1 MSMNVQE
8 TLTSPLVWHPQTA
21 AEAWQYKQTYGID
34 SVFVAGGTLLRTH
47 WESGATPMPQ
57 HFIDLS
63 AIRGLNEIR
72 VGEEGLLIGGQ
83 SKLQECRT
91 NPLLQRHFPM
101 AADAIRSIA
110 APSIRNLA
118 TIGGNIAS
126 IVGDSIPALL
136 VYDASIIWYNGQTEQ
151 VEKLSDWLPAAG
163 QSGYRND
170 RLLLNLKL
178 PLKSETSTGDRD
190 VNPTN
195 SNMKRFGAFHKVGRR
210 EAFTPS
216 VVTAAVTGSITDT
229 GHLNEIQIAVGGGQT
244 IPRRL
249 IEVEKEIIGTAV
261 DREMLRHLFNR
272 TLELY
277 EPREDVFASA
287 AYRKQ
292 TAANL
297 IVTELWKASGRV
309 IGQGG

>member
-34 SVFVAGGTLLRTH
+34 SVFVAGGTLLRTN
-47 WESGATPMPQ
+47 WESGAAPMPQ
-57 HFIDLS
+57 HLIDLS
-63 AIRGLNEIR
+63 AISGMNEIR
-72 VGEEGLLIGGQ
+72 VGEEGLLIGAQ

-91 NPLLQRHFPM
+91 NSLLRRHFPM
-101 AADAIRSIA
+101 VTDAIRSIA

-136 VYDASIIWYNGQTEQ
+136 VYDAALLWYNGLSEQ
-151 VEKLSDWLPAAG
+151 REQLSDWLLAAG
-163 QSGYRND
+163 RSGYRND
-170 RLLLNLKL
+170 RLLLCLML
-178 PLKSETSTGDRD
+178 PHKSGMSKCDEAENSTI
-190 VNPTN
+190 

-216 VVTAAVTGSITDT
+216 VVTAAIRGSTTDA
-229 GHLNEIQIAVGGGQT
+229 GLLSEIQIAVGGGQT

-249 IEVEKEIIGTAV
+249 TEVEKEIVGTVV
-261 DREMLRHLFNR
+261 DGEMFRHLFDR

-277 EPREDVFASA
+277 EPRGDAFASA
-287 AYRKQ
+287 AYRKR

-297 IVTELWKASGRV
+297 IVTELWKAGGRLY
-309 IGQGG
+309 GQRG

>member
-21 AEAWQYKQTYGID
+21 AEAWQYKQTYGIH

-47 WESGATPMPQ
+47 WESGAAPMPQ

-101 AADAIRSIA
+101 AVDAIRSIA

-126 IVGDSIPALL
+126 IVGDSVPALL
-136 VYDASIIWYNGQTEQ
+136 VYDASLIWYNGQTEQ
-151 VEKLSDWLPAAG
+151 EEKLSDWLLAAG

-170 RLLLNLKL
+170 RLLLSLKL
-178 PLKSETSTGDRD
+178 PLKSETSRGDRD
-190 VNPTN
+190 ENSTN
-195 SNMKRFGAFHKVGRR
+195 SKMKRFGAFHKVGRR

-216 VVTAAVTGSITDT
+216 VVTAAVSGSITDT
-229 GHLNEIQIAVGGGQT
+229 GLLNKIQIAVGGGQT

-249 IEVEKEIIGTAV
+249 IEVEKEIVGTAV
-261 DREMLRHLFNR
+261 DGEMLRHLFDR
-272 TLELY
+272 ALELY

-287 AYRKQ
+287 SYRKQ

-297 IVTELWKASGRV
+297 IVTELWKASGRF

>member
-34 SVFVAGGTLLRTH
+34 SVFVAGGTLLRTN
-47 WESGATPMPQ
+47 WESGAAPMPQ
-57 HFIDLS
+57 HLIDLS
-63 AIRGLNEIR
+63 AISGMNEIR
-72 VGEEGLLIGGQ
+72 VGEEGLLIGAQ
-83 SKLQECRT
+83 SNLQECRT
-91 NPLLQRHFPM
+91 NSLLRRHFPM
-101 AADAIRSIA
+101 VTDAIRSIA

-136 VYDASIIWYNGQTEQ
+136 VYDAALLWYNGLSEQ
-151 VEKLSDWLPAAG
+151 REQLSDWLLAAG
-163 QSGYRND
+163 RSGYRND
-170 RLLLNLKL
+170 RLLLCLML
-178 PLKSETSTGDRD
+178 PHKSGMSKCDEAENSTI
-190 VNPTN
+190 

-216 VVTAAVTGSITDT
+216 VVTAAIRGSTTDA
-229 GHLNEIQIAVGGGQT
+229 GLLSEIQIAVGGGQT

-249 IEVEKEIIGTAV
+249 TEVEKEIVGTVV
-261 DREMLRHLFNR
+261 DGEMFRHLFDR

-277 EPREDVFASA
+277 EPRGDAFASA
-287 AYRKQ
+287 AYRKR

-297 IVTELWKASGRV
+297 IVTELWKAGGRLY
-309 IGQGG
+309 GQRG

>member
-8 TLTSPLVWHPQTA
+8 TLTSPLVWHPLTA
-21 AEAWQYKQTYGID
+21 AEAWQYKQTYGVD

-47 WESGATPMPQ
+47 WESGAAPMPQ

-63 AIRGLNEIR
+63 DIRGLNEIR

-91 NPLLQRHFPM
+91 NPLLQWHFPM

-136 VYDASIIWYNGQTEQ
+136 VYDTSLIWYNGQTEQ
-151 VEKLSDWLPAAG
+151 VEKLSDWLLAAG

-170 RLLLNLKL
+170 RLLLSLKL
-178 PLKSETSTGDRD
+178 PLKSETSTDA
-190 VNPTN
+190 NLTN

-216 VVTAAVTGSITDT
+216 VVTAAVSGSITDT
-229 GHLNEIQIAVGGGQT
+229 GLLNEIQIAVGGGQT

-249 IEVEKEIIGTAV
+249 IEVEKEIVGTAV
-261 DREMLRHLFNR
+261 DGVMLRHLFDR

-297 IVTELWKASGRV
+297 IVTELWKASGRF
-309 IGQGG
+309 IG

>member
-34 SVFVAGGTLLRTH
+34 SVFVAGGTLLRTN
-47 WESGATPMPQ
+47 WESGAAPMPQ
-57 HFIDLS
+57 HLIDLS
-63 AIRGLNEIR
+63 AISGMNEIR
-72 VGEEGLLIGGQ
+72 VGEEGLLIGAQ
-83 SKLQECRT
+83 SKLQECST
-91 NPLLQRHFPM
+91 NSLLRRHFPM
-101 AADAIRSIA
+101 VTDAIRSIA

-136 VYDASIIWYNGQTEQ
+136 VYDAALLWYNGLSEQ
-151 VEKLSDWLPAAG
+151 REQLSDWLLAAG
-163 QSGYRND
+163 RSGYRND
-170 RLLLNLKL
+170 RLLLCLML
-178 PLKSETSTGDRD
+178 PHKSGMSKCDEAENSTI
-190 VNPTN
+190 

-216 VVTAAVTGSITDT
+216 VVTAAIRGSTTDA
-229 GHLNEIQIAVGGGQT
+229 GLLSEIQIAVGGGQT

-249 IEVEKEIIGTAV
+249 TEVEKEIVGTVV
-261 DREMLRHLFNR
+261 DGEMFRHLFDR

-277 EPREDVFASA
+277 EPRGDAFASA
-287 AYRKQ
+287 AYRKR

-297 IVTELWKASGRV
+297 IVTELWKAGGRLY
-309 IGQGG
+309 GQRG